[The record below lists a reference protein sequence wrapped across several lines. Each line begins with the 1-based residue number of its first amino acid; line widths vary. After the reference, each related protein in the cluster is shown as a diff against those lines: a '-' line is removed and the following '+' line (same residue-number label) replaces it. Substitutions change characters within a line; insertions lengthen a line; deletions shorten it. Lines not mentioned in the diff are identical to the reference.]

1 MKPLDIRF
9 PESKE
14 LKLKDLAEAV
24 DLNKSDLGR
33 IAMEWGL
40 ERLTAVI
47 SNKNEVT
54 NDFLK
59 IEALK
64 AKQ

>member
-9 PESKE
+9 PKT
-14 LKLKDLAEAV
+14 KDLKIDELAKQTE
-24 DLNKSDLGR
+24 LNKSDLGR
-33 IAMEWGL
+33 IALSWGL

-59 IEALK
+59 LEALK

>member
-9 PESKE
+9 PKT
-14 LKLKDLAEAV
+14 KDLKIDELANQTE
-24 DLNKSDLGR
+24 LNKSDLGR
-33 IAMEWGL
+33 IALSWGL
-40 ERLTAVI
+40 EKLTAVI

-54 NDFLK
+54 DDFLK
-59 IEALK
+59 LEALK